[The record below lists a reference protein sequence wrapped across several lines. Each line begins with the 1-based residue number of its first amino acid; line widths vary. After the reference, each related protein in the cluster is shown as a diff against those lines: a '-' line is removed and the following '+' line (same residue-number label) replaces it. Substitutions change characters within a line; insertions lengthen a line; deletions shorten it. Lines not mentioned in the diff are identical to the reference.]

1 MIRRVVVIVGLGD
14 GQRGISP
21 SALCALHRLLTFYLA
36 ARVPVGVVDLG
47 VLVLVVGLHIP
58 IKAVLQAE
66 RVVLIFYPLELLLS
80 GA

>member
-1 MIRRVVVIVGLGD
+1 MIHRVVVIVGLGD
-14 GQRGISP
+14 GQRGVSP
-21 SALCALHRLLTFYLA
+21 GALCALYGLLTFYLA

-66 RVVLIFYPLELLLS
+66 RVVLVFYPLKLFLPT
-80 GA
+80 A

>member
-1 MIRRVVVIVGLGD
+1 MIRRAVVIVGLGD

-21 SALCALHRLLTFYLA
+21 SALCALYGVLTFYLA

>member
-14 GQRGISP
+14 GQRGIAP
-21 SALCALHRLLTFYLA
+21 SALYALYGLLTFYLA
-36 ARVPVGVVDLG
+36 TRIPVGVVDLG